1 MNEVLSVGICLFL
14 TLMNLCMVWMNIKLL
29 TENVKHRLLE
39 K

>member
-1 MNEVLSVGICLFL
+1 MAEDWSLALNAFTVLV
-14 TLMNLCMVWMNIKLL
+14 NLLMVWMNIKLL